1 MGALACSPSSHLQPS
16 SFPASPVGWQ
26 RPRPLRARTPLAAG
40 GRTPCPAAV
49 LCPRLPLLL
58 LPLHLLRPR
67 AWQANPAARCL
78 PRSPLGPLPVLCWGS
93 ACHTPA
99 GDLFALQ
106 PQVPIAGQ
114 TPGGELLGARPV
126 AAAVLSRVPS
136 TGPAPWPLVMAEEDG
151 PDPGD
156 AGRDAVGVRG
166 SVPQRPGILLASRTP
181 FGALSASR
189 RTRPRPSAPEAS
201 SGAWGPSPPE
211 AGLLGGL
218 PGARALQWPAA
229 RAAHRHLQRHAGG
242 RWSLRWGRSLC
253 FGIEAS
259 LCLRMLM

>member
-1 MGALACSPSSHLQPS
+1 MAAPTPSPCPHTPRSRGTDALSCCCALSSPPS
-16 SFPASPVGWQ
+16 AASP
-26 RPRPLRARTPLAAG
+26 LA
-40 GRTPCPAAV
+40 PA
-49 LCPRLPLLL
+49 
-58 LPLHLLRPR
+58 
-67 AWQANPAARCL
+67 QALGLTNPAARCL

-93 ACHTPA
+93 ACHAPA

-114 TPGGELLGARPV
+114 TPGGELLGARPG
-126 AAAVLSRVPS
+126 AATVLSRVPS
-136 TGPAPWPLVMAEEDG
+136 TGPTPWPLVMAEEDG

-189 RTRPRPSAPEAS
+189 RTRPLPSAPEAS

-211 AGLLGGL
+211 ARLLGGL
-218 PGARALQWPAA
+218 SGARALQWPAA